1 MPHIT
6 LKETITKRIDI
17 PIESVIEMIESL
29 NEEERMEVIRRLQAR
44 PRSFKAFKKD
54 SIDNI
59 LKDFAETKLY
69 EEDFLT
75 DLEEGLKKSSPYK

>member
-1 MPHIT
+1 MPRIT
-6 LKETITKRIDI
+6 LKKTITKRIEI
-17 PIESVIEMIESL
+17 PIESVIELVESL
-29 NEEERMEVIRRLQAR
+29 NEEERMEIMRRLQT
-44 PRSFKAFKKD
+44 PPLSFKAFNKD
-54 SIDNI
+54 SVDNI